1 MRISL
6 YWRNEYN
13 VTIRICVAGIY
24 KQALVLIP
32 DREKKMQNA
41 TVKSEHL
48 FLPNTFALCLQK
60 A

>member
-1 MRISL
+1 MNTML
-6 YWRNEYN
+6 QP
-13 VTIRICVAGIY
+13 TIRICVAGIY